1 MGYHTEYQTLN
12 LSGVRARLSQNIVAT
27 LTGQTRPNEVVI
39 VGAHYDS
46 LSEMSDKLAPG
57 ANDNGSG
64 TANVSEVRP

>member
-27 LTGQTRPNEVVI
+27 LTGQTSPNEVVI

-46 LSEMSDKLAPG
+46 VLR
-57 ANDNGSG
+57 
-64 TANVSEVRP
+64 NVG